1 MRAKTIFELLI
12 CPAGVAAAACSSR
25 TVSGYYIAWPEQ
37 AFKRLLARLL
47 KAQFDI
53 SPQTP

>member
-25 TVSGYYIAWPEQ
+25 TVSGYFIAWPEQ